1 MGIGSARG
9 EDRAVAAA
17 EMAVSSPLLEASIDG
32 AHGVLLSIAGGSD
45 LGLFEINEAAA
56 LVSQAAHAEANIIF
70 GAVID
75 DALGDE
81 VRVTVIAAG
90 FDGGTPQAAR
100 GRPGRAASRQPPRQP
115 RADAEPGRAAA
126 RVASA
131 RRPAEQPAPEPA
143 QPRRPEPQ
151 PSQPAP
157 VGAAAGA
164 RPAGRAPA
172 SVSFDDDELDVP
184 DFLK

>member
-1 MGIGSARG
+1 
-9 EDRAVAAA
+9 
-17 EMAVSSPLLEASIDG
+17 MAVSSPLLEASIEG

-70 GAVID
+70 GATID

-90 FDGGTPQAAR
+90 FDGGMPKR
-100 GRPGRAASRQPPRQP
+100 RQDGNVLRQSQP
-115 RADAEPGRAAA
+115 VQTQEQTRAAA
-126 RVASA
+126 QQLATR
-131 RRPAEQPAPEPA
+131 APEPA
-143 QPRRPEPQ
+143 PAAPPAAPKAAPAPAQA
-151 PSQPAP
+151 SQPAQ
-157 VGAAAGA
+157 
-164 RPAGRAPA
+164 PAAPA
-172 SVSFDDDELDVP
+172 QPRQTKQVQFDDDDLDVP